1 MRRIHE
7 KCMNSRSW
15 FGSVYRTLYMVA
27 GLDIP
32 AYAANAAYF
41 IIMAALPTILLL
53 LALLRYTSLDSGVLI
68 QALDAFVPEAL
79 TPLITK
85 LVNSLYDS
93 SSTVLVS
100 VSALAAVWSASRGIY
115 GIIKGLNRIYAVR
128 ENRGYVYTRLM
139 SVLYMVLFIVILIL
153 TLAIHVFGQTIAQQI
168 PVAHHPVILLLDRIL
183 PVRFFVLLL
192 LQTLVFTAMF
202 MTLPNRKNRLLTSLP
217 GAVFAS
223 LGWLIFSDLF
233 SIYVDHFSNY
243 PAIYGSLSAVA
254 LAMLWLYIC
263 MAILFYG
270 GALNKWLMD
279 MGYILRR
286 KKKRKETPAV
296 PAEQEPEG
304 KSEA

>member
-1 MRRIHE
+1 MHKLHKRL
-7 KCMNSRSW
+7 MNSRSW
-15 FGSVYRTLYMVA
+15 IGRVYQTLYMVA

-32 AYAANAAYF
+32 AYAANASYF

-53 LALLRYTSLDSGVLI
+53 LALLRYTSLDSSVLI
-68 QALDAFVPEAL
+68 NALDAFVPEAL
-79 TPLITK
+79 TSIIAK

-128 ENRGYVYTRLM
+128 EDRGYVYTRLM
-139 SVLYMVLFIVILIL
+139 SVFYMVLFIVILIL
-153 TLAIHVFGQTIAQQI
+153 TLAIHVFGQTIADEI
-168 PVAHHPVILLLDRIL
+168 PVTHHPVILLLDRIL
-183 PVRFFVLLL
+183 PVRFFVLFF
-192 LQTLVFTAMF
+192 LQTLLFTAMF
-202 MTLPNRKNRLLTSLP
+202 MTLPNRRNRLLTSLP
-217 GAVFAS
+217 GAMFAS

-254 LAMLWLYIC
+254 LAMLWLYTC

-279 MGYILRR
+279 MGYVLRR
-286 KKKRKETPAV
+286 KKKQKKAPS
-296 PAEQEPEG
+296 PPPEDSG
-304 KSEA
+304 QDATT

>member
-1 MRRIHE
+1 MKRIHQRLMKE
-7 KCMNSRSW
+7 KGFVGRT
-15 FGSVYRTLYMVA
+15 YQTLYMVA
-27 GLDIP
+27 GMDIP

-53 LALLRYTSLDSGVLI
+53 LALLRYTRLDSSVLI
-68 QALDAFVPEAL
+68 NALDAFVPEAL
-79 TPLITK
+79 APLMEK

-128 ENRGYVYTRLM
+128 EDRGYVYTRLM
-139 SVLYMVLFIVILIL
+139 SVFYMVLFIVILIL

-168 PVAHHPVILLLDRIL
+168 PVARHPVVLLLDRIL
-183 PVRFFVLLL
+183 PVRAFVLFF
-192 LQTLVFTAMF
+192 LQTLLFTAMF
-202 MTLPNRKNRLLTSLP
+202 MTLPNRRNRLLTSLP
-217 GAVFAS
+217 GAMFAS

-270 GALNKWLMD
+270 GALNKLLMD
-279 MGYILRR
+279 AGYVLRFR
-286 KKKRKETPAV
+286 KKK
-296 PAEQEPEG
+296 EPPQKNSAPEEG
-304 KSEA
+304 TENTAD

>member
-1 MRRIHE
+1 MKRIHQRL
-7 KCMNSRSW
+7 MSSR
-15 FGSVYRTLYMVA
+15 GVVGRIYRTLYMVA

-41 IIMAALPTILLL
+41 IIMAALPTMLLL
-53 LALLRYTSLDSGVLI
+53 LALLRYTSLDSSVLI
-68 QALDAFVPEAL
+68 RALDAFVPEAL
-79 TPLITK
+79 TPLIAK

-128 ENRGYVYTRLM
+128 ENRGYIYTRLM

-153 TLAIHVFGQTIAQQI
+153 TLAIHVFGQTIAEQI
-168 PVAHHPVILLLDRIL
+168 PVTHHPIVQLLDRIL
-183 PVRFFVLLL
+183 PVRFFVLLF
-192 LQTLVFTAMF
+192 LQTLLFTAMF
-202 MTLPNRKNRLLTSLP
+202 MTLPNRRNRLLTSLP

-279 MGYILRR
+279 MGYVLRRR
-286 KKKRKETPAV
+286 KKQKKAPPPA
-296 PAEQEPEG
+296 QE
-304 KSEA
+304 EASRDPKP

>member
-1 MRRIHE
+1 MHRIHQRL
-7 KCMNSRSW
+7 MNSRSLV
-15 FGSVYRTLYMVA
+15 GRVYQTLYMIA

-41 IIMAALPTILLL
+41 IIMAALPTMLLL
-53 LALLRYTSLDSGVLI
+53 LALLRYTRLDSSVLI
-68 QALDAFVPEAL
+68 GALDAFVPEAL
-79 TPLITK
+79 SPLISK
-85 LVNSLYDS
+85 LVNGLYDS

-153 TLAIHVFGQTIAQQI
+153 TLAIHVFGQTIAEQI
-168 PVAHHPVILLLDRIL
+168 PMTHHPVVLLLDRIL
-183 PVRFFVLLL
+183 PIRFFVLFF
-192 LQTLVFTAMF
+192 LQTLLFTAMF
-202 MTLPNRKNRLLTSLP
+202 MTLPNRRNRLLTSLP
-217 GAVFAS
+217 GAMFAS

-233 SIYVDHFSNY
+233 SIYVDNFSNY

-279 MGYILRR
+279 MGYVLHR
-286 KKKRKETPAV
+286 KKKQKKP
-296 PAEQEPEG
+296 QEPPQE
-304 KSEA
+304 EASDSSTT